1 VTGVA
6 VLAHS
11 GKTLGGG
18 LGELRKVLAHAGVT
32 DPLWFEVP
40 KSNKARKRV
49 RQAVDE
55 GADLVFVWGG
65 DGMVQQCIDALASRP
80 VTIAIVPAGT
90 ANLLATNLGIPKDIE
105 QAVEIGLHGARRRL
119 DVGVVNGERFAVMA
133 GAGMDAMMIRDADA
147 GLKDRIGRLAYVW
160 TGIKNLGKSRTRVT
174 VKLEG
179 NLWFKGMAG
188 CLLVGNVGSLFGG
201 ITVFDDA
208 QPDDGFL
215 EVGLVTAKSTLQWL
229 RALSRTAVAR
239 ADGSPFVQT
248 TRARELTVRFD
259 RPMPYEV
266 DGGDRPPTKRLKI
279 RVEPAA
285 VTVCVPEEVSP

>member
-1 VTGVA
+1 MTGVA
-6 VLAHS
+6 VVAHS

-18 LGELRKVLAHAGVT
+18 LGELRKILAQAGVT

-40 KSNKARKRV
+40 KSAKAPKRA
-49 RQAVDE
+49 RQAVEE

-65 DGMVQQCIDALASRP
+65 DGMVQQCVDALASKSA
-80 VTIAIVPAGT
+80 TIAIVPAGT

-105 QAVEIGLHGARRRL
+105 QAVEIGLHGGRRCL
-119 DVGVVNGERFAVMA
+119 DVGVVNGERFVVMA
-133 GAGMDAMMIRDADA
+133 GAGFDAMMIRDADA

-160 TGIKNLGKSRTRVT
+160 TGIKNLGMNRARVT
-174 VKLEG
+174 VKIEG
-179 NLWFKGMAG
+179 NTWFKGRAG

-215 EVGLVTAKSTLQWL
+215 EVGLVTAKSTGQWL
-229 RALSRTAVAR
+229 RAIGRIAVAR

-248 TRARELTVRFD
+248 TRARKLTVRFD

-285 VTVCVPEEVSP
+285 ITICVPVEVSP

>member
-1 VTGVA
+1 MTGVA
-6 VLAHS
+6 VVAHS

-40 KSNKARKRV
+40 KSNKAPKRA

-65 DGMVQQCIDALASRP
+65 DGMVQQCIDALASKSA
-80 VTIAIVPAGT
+80 TIAIVPAGT

-133 GAGMDAMMIRDADA
+133 GAGLDAMMIRDADA

-160 TGIKNLGKSRTRVT
+160 TGIKNLGKSRARVT

-179 NLWFKGMAG
+179 NLWFKGRAG

-201 ITVFDDA
+201 VTVFDDA

-215 EVGLVTAKSTLQWL
+215 EVGLVTAKSTWQWL

-248 TRARELTVRFD
+248 TRARKLTVRFD